1 MSGPIGSSQW
11 IYNPSTGFYDHT
23 INQSL
28 RFNSGDSS
36 YLAFDPSS
44 STAGTWTVSFWVK
57 RANLG
62 VYQYIYYSGAVNARG
77 GFAFDASD
85 KFVVSPFNSS
95 GANMNRFSVP
105 LYRDPAAWYH
115 IVITANGITT
125 SNLST
130 NLVIYVNGV
139 AIETT
144 QTSLGSPTGGDR
156 INDAQAKRIS
166 GLTPSGGQHFDGM
179 LAEWHWIDGTVYD
192 QNNFG
197 EFKDGLWTAKEVTGL
212 SYGAAGYY
220 LNFADSSDIGNN
232 ANTTD
237 GTNDWTPS
245 GLVASD
251 VVPDSPTNNWCVLNS
266 VKTNESLSINQ
277 TFSQG
282 NLDFTSSEASSNPA
296 VTSTFA
302 VSSGKWYWEVYIR
315 NYGNTVNSV
324 GIASTPN
331 DLERDSSALYS
342 KTTAYSYQANGSK
355 HNNSDASY
363 GDTWT
368 TGDIISVALDLDA
381 GAVYFYKNGTIQN
394 SGTAAFTGLSGEF
407 TSYSLVYTTAGGAQ
421 VYNFG
426 QDDSFAGNKTSG
438 TAGASDSNGLGTFYY
453 SVPSGYKSLCASNL
467 PDPTIGP
474 GQTQQADNFFDIA
487 LYTGNGTALASGG
500 NVITGMELAPEF
512 LWLKRRNSNANG
524 AMYDVVQGVGK
535 GVLPTHNT
543 YSSFTTSETV
553 GSFNSDGFTLGSNS
567 TNNNNTTTN
576 IAWAWKLGG
585 APTVDNS
592 AGAGAVPTAGSV
604 KIDGSNSTASLAG
617 TIPALRQSANTT
629 AGISI
634 TKYVGTGSVG
644 TVAHSLNEAPELVFT
659 KSLDSTKDF
668 LVYSDIAGPQYYL
681 RLNGNTDGIKT
692 LATSSTPW
700 NDTAPTNSVVTLGT
714 ATHHNTSGDNNI
726 MWAFHSVEGYCKITE
741 YTGNGNFE
749 GPFCFLG
756 FRARFFI
763 IRSQS
768 SANQRHWP
776 LFNTETYTFNSD
788 AEVFFRANTTDDE
801 FSSNTRDIDILSNGL
816 KMRGTSSNIN
826 KDGER
831 YLVWA
836 YAENP
841 FKFANAR

>member
-11 IYNPSTGFYDHT
+11 MYSSSTSLFNNAVG
-23 INQSL
+23 QSL
-28 RFNSGDSS
+28 RLNGTNS
-36 YLAFDPSS
+36 YLSKNDFGSATNNSKCTFSTWIKTSNDAVPASYNHIIGAGSSNIDGFGFTPSEKLQWIQ
-44 STAGTWTVSFWVK
+44 G
-57 RANLG
+57 
-62 VYQYIYYSGAVNARG
+62 
-77 GFAFDASD
+77 
-85 KFVVSPFNSS
+85 
-95 GANMNRFSVP
+95 GANTFDGNR
-105 LYRDPAAWYH
+105 LIRDTSAWYH
-115 IVITANGITT
+115 FFTT
-125 SNLST
+125 WNATDNQLY
-130 NLVIYVNGV
+130 IYVNGELELYSTSSINALSKLCNTGHTTYIGRRSNV
-139 AIETT
+139 SSTLIHGYLADTVFLDGTIGSVSDFGET
-144 QTSLGSPTGGDR
+144 SDGVWIPK
-156 INDAQAKRIS
+156 NIS
-166 GLTPSGGQHFDGM
+166 AAGLT
-179 LAEWHWIDGTVYD
+179 
-192 QNNFG
+192 FG
-197 EFKDGLWTAKEVTGL
+197 DNGFHLD
-212 SYGAAGYY
+212 Y
-220 LNFADSSDIGNN
+220 ADSSDLGKDVSGKGNHFTSN
-232 ANTTD
+232 NLAAED
-237 GTNDWTPS
+237 QVS
-245 GLVASD
+245 
-251 VVPDSPTNNWCVLNS
+251 DSPENNWCVLNRL
-266 VKTNESLSINQ
+266 KTNESLSINQ
-277 TFSQG
+277 TFSEG

-453 SVPSGYKSLCASNL
+453 SVPSGYNSLCASNL

-512 LWLKRRNSNANG
+512 LWLKRRNSNANA

-543 YSSFTTSETV
+543 YASFTTSETV

-604 KIDGSNSTASLAG
+604 KIDGSNSTANLAG

-644 TVAHSLNEAPELVFT
+644 TVAHSLSEAPELVFT

-681 RLNGNTDGIKT
+681 RLNGDTDGIKT

-714 ATHHNTSGDNNI
+714 TTHHNNAGDNNI

-741 YTGNGNFE
+741 YTGNGNFQ

-768 SANQRHWP
+768 SSNTRRWP

-788 AEVFFRANTTDDE
+788 TEVFFRANETDSE
-801 FSSNTRDIDILSNGL
+801 ISGSSRDIDILSNGL
-816 KMRGTSSNIN
+816 KIRGTSGNIN
-826 KDGER
+826 NDGER